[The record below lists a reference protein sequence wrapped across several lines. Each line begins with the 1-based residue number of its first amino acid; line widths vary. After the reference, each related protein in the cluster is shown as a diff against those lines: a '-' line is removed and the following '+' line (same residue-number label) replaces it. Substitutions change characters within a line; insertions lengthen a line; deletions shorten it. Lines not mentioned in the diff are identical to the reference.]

1 MELDRIPNLIKQIK
15 FGIQWGDLATAP
27 EGLLRVSCV
36 QIARNCVERVAD
48 AVTKST
54 SCSDDA
60 DGDKGSNQAI
70 FDGSCAGFVFKETC
84 EESVHLIA
92 YPVVVHGFVEPSS
105 T

>member
-1 MELDRIPNLIKQIK
+1 VIGQLHQINLVNYNTVHLGAEL
-15 FGIQWGDLATAP
+15 
-27 EGLLRVSCV
+27 
-36 QIARNCVERVAD
+36 VEYAVEAVAERACTGND
-48 AVTKST
+48 T
-54 SCSDDA
+54 

-70 FDGSCAGFVFKETC
+70 FDGSCAGFVFKEAC

>member
-1 MELDRIPNLIKQIK
+1 MWYLVELPAIGQLHQLNLVNYNTVHL
-15 FGIQWGDLATAP
+15 GAEL
-27 EGLLRVSCV
+27 
-36 QIARNCVERVAD
+36 VEYAVEAVAKRACTGND
-48 AVTKST
+48 T
-54 SCSDDA
+54 

-70 FDGSCAGFVFKETC
+70 FDGSCAGFVFKEAC